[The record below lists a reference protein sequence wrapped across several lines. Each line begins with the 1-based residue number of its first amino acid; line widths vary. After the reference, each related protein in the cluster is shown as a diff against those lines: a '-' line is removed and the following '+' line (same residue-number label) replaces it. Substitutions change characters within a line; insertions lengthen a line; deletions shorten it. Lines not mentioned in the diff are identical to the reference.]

1 MKENQLG
8 TQGAARPSAKEHGGD
23 ETVALGPFG
32 VSEET
37 DAGYGD
43 RAEEKGC
50 KATNMLGA
58 AQVLTAKSTK
68 SDHRGLT
75 HGQR

>member
-37 DAGYGD
+37 DAGDGD
-43 RAEEKGC
+43 RAKEKGC
-50 KATNMLGA
+50 NATDGA
-58 AQVLTAKSTK
+58 GRCSSFNGEV
-68 SDHRGLT
+68 D
-75 HGQR
+75 